1 VHKRT
6 QEFENTSEKLQESEK
21 LYKTLFEKTI
31 DAIFIIE
38 KTTGRYLD
46 VNAAAAKLTGWRI
59 EELKKMTCSE
69 VLPNGA
75 DERMQVFQNLNKV
88 KELGDATFHR
98 PDNSARTAR
107 LSVVPLNDKAVISIA
122 RDITHDLAMEEQLR
136 HSQKMEA
143 IGTLAGGIAH
153 DFNNILSGILG
164 YAQLAKI
171 TLDDP
176 EKAQKHL
183 DRMIQGAQRAA
194 GLVQQILT
202 FSKQAD
208 HKRNPLKAYL
218 IVKEAVKFLRASIP
232 ANIEIKD
239 KIESRATILADPVQV
254 HQIVMNICTNAYHAM
269 RDSGGVLM
277 IELSE
282 IEITLSE
289 IASENSCASGRYLK
303 LEVKDTGHGMSKETL
318 EKIFDPYFSTKK
330 ADQGTGLGLA
340 VVNGIIKK
348 QKGFIRAYSEIN
360 QGSSFQIFWPVIEKQ
375 EPLKSNAMEKTDLIQ
390 GSGHIMVLDDED
402 DILEISQ
409 VMLEKQGYQV
419 SAFKDGISALDAFNK
434 DPGLFD
440 LIVTDMA
447 MPKMTGAEFSVKILD
462 IRKDIPIV
470 LCTGYSDN
478 FDAEM
483 AHEIGIKQY
492 VQKPVIWQD
501 LSAHIRELLDKN

>member
-1 VHKRT
+1 
-6 QEFENTSEKLQESEK
+6 
-21 LYKTLFEKTI
+21 
-31 DAIFIIE
+31 
-38 KTTGRYLD
+38 
-46 VNAAAAKLTGWRI
+46 
-59 EELKKMTCSE
+59 
-69 VLPNGA
+69 
-75 DERMQVFQNLNKV
+75 
-88 KELGDATFHR
+88 
-98 PDNSARTAR
+98 
-107 LSVVPLNDKAVISIA
+107 
-122 RDITHDLAMEEQLR
+122 
-136 HSQKMEA
+136 
-143 IGTLAGGIAH
+143 
-153 DFNNILSGILG
+153 
-164 YAQLAKI
+164 
-171 TLDDP
+171 
-176 EKAQKHL
+176 
-183 DRMIQGAQRAA
+183 
-194 GLVQQILT
+194 
-202 FSKQAD
+202 
-208 HKRNPLKAYL
+208 
-218 IVKEAVKFLRASIP
+218 
-232 ANIEIKD
+232 
-239 KIESRATILADPVQV
+239 
-254 HQIVMNICTNAYHAM
+254 MNICTNAYHAM